1 MRIGRRRE
9 PWSERRRLSDAGKP
23 GDRWPGSRFSLRR
36 PDDPRPDNLRLLLV
50 VAGVAA
56 LAVLAGRL
64 PTLLRPPPKVDYLDL
79 PRRWSLY
86 LPAADGARLATEVFL
101 PGTIRADHR
110 AGTVLRLTRAWRV
123 AEVAGDGPAA
133 EVAPPEAGPL
143 NGQGLVLVVVDA
155 RGSGASSGRREA
167 ELSLH
172 DRSDLRAVID
182 WIVAQPWSNGRVGLY
197 GDGWDGQVAA
207 LAGALGHPAVR
218 AAVPHFSHWD
228 PLFERYRPGGLVAE
242 GYLAEAT
249 RAQAELDAG
258 RVERRA
264 ADGSVTVLQPLR
276 VATDS
281 DGRLLAGAVAEH
293 AANADLADQ
302 VRRVEYRDS
311 AQMAEWFG
319 RESPLALKLQTARAA
334 VPTYLWAGWFDAA
347 TALAA
352 VRRFESQP
360 GPLQVVIGPWG
371 HGGERALDPLLP
383 GERIDQGELG
393 DAAAASADFLHGLLH
408 IDPSAPPYEPGRWL
422 KYYVLGTQSW
432 RLTDHWPPKA
442 VYQREWYFAPN
453 GELSREPPREPEAS
467 DAYTVTPAATSG
479 QTNRWLGGLPGRNVA
494 YPDRREADR
503 RLLTY
508 TSRPLVQDLEFE
520 GHPVL
525 HLELSSDVEDVG
537 LIVYLEA
544 VRQDGY
550 VAYLTEGVFRARH
563 RVYATDP
570 APYPVH
576 GPYHSFRRGESK
588 ALTPGVPAQI
598 GFELMPIAAVIP
610 AGWYLRV
617 AIAGADAGTFE
628 QVPADRAANLT
639 VFRDALR
646 ASRLTLPEV
655 P

>member
-9 PWSERRRLSDAGKP
+9 LWSERHSLSNAGGP
-23 GDRWPGSRFSLRR
+23 GDRPPGSRFSLRH

-50 VAGVAA
+50 VAGVAV

-64 PTLLRPPPKVDYLDL
+64 PTLLRPPPKVEYLDL

-86 LPAADGARLATEVFL
+86 LPSADGVQLATEVFL
-101 PGTIRADHR
+101 PSAIRADHR
-110 AGTVLRLTRAWRV
+110 AGTVLRLTRSWRA
-123 AEVAGDGPAA
+123 AEVSGGGPAA
-133 EVAPPEAGPL
+133 ELTPPEAGVI

-155 RGSGASSGRREA
+155 RGSGASTGSREA
-167 ELSLH
+167 EFCVH
-172 DRSDLRAVID
+172 ERSDLRTVID

-197 GDGWDGQVAA
+197 GVGWDGQVAA

-228 PLFERYRPGGLVAE
+228 PLFERYRPGGLAAE
-242 GYLAEAT
+242 GYLAEAA
-249 RAQAELDAG
+249 RAQAELDGG

-264 ADGSVTVLQPLR
+264 ADGPVTVLQPLR
-276 VATDS
+276 VAVDT

-293 AANADLADQ
+293 AGNANLADQ

-319 RESPLALKLQTARAA
+319 RESPLAHKLQTARAA

-383 GERIDQGELG
+383 GVRIDQGELG
-393 DAAAASADFLHGLLH
+393 DVQGASADFLHSLLH

-432 RLTDHWPPKA
+432 RLTDQWPPTA

-453 GELSREPPREPEAS
+453 GELSREAPRATAAS
-467 DAYTVTPAATSG
+467 DLYTVAPSATTG
-479 QTNRWLGGLPGRNVA
+479 TTNRWQGALPGRSVA

-508 TSRPLVQDLEFE
+508 TSRPLPQDLEFE

-525 HLELSSDVEDVG
+525 HLELAADVEDVG
-537 LIVYLEA
+537 LIAYLEA

-550 VAYLTEGVFRARH
+550 VAYLTEGVFRSRH

-570 APYPVH
+570 PPYPVH
-576 GPYHSFRRGESK
+576 GPYHSFRRGEAKLLS
-588 ALTPGVPAQI
+588 PGVPVQLA
-598 GFELMPIAAVIP
+598 FELMPIAAVIP

-617 AIAGADAGTFE
+617 AIAGADADTFE
-628 QVPADRAANLT
+628 RVPADRLATLT
-639 VFRDALR
+639 IFRDALR
-646 ASRLTLPEV
+646 ASHLTLPEV